1 MNLSL
6 KIDTVDN
13 ISFQTF
19 RRDYFDTQKP
29 LLIRG
34 GLVKQ
39 APASSKWSIE
49 FIKEVMGELEVD
61 IYDNKSGKSKYSAYT
76 EGDLRMKFANYVDI
90 ITQDKPTDLRM
101 FLFNGFK
108 HRPGLRKD
116 FPCPLLFEGT
126 LSKIGF
132 MFFGGKGT
140 TVRMHQDMDMSNVL
154 LTQFVGRKRV
164 VLFAPEYTPF
174 LYRIPFNT
182 FSIVDMENPDYEKF
196 SALKYVKGY
205 EVILEPGDSLYM
217 PSGYWHYITYLEGGF
232 AVSYRKL
239 SASLG
244 MRFKA
249 LCLLTVFMWLDKTLG
264 KLIPESWVAYKE
276 RFAIHKAEKAMEDLE
291 KIDNVFAD
299 YGYQKA

>member
-13 ISFQTF
+13 ISPEDFK
-19 RRDYFDTQKP
+19 RDYFIPQKP
-29 LLIRG
+29 LLIKG

-39 APASSKWSIE
+39 SPASGKWSIQ
-49 FIKEVMGELEVD
+49 FIKEIMGELEVD
-61 IYDNKSGKSKYSAYT
+61 IYDNKSGNSKYSAYT

-108 HRPGLRKD
+108 YRPGLRKD
-116 FPCPLLFEGT
+116 FPCPSLSKGLLN
-126 LSKIGF
+126 KIGF

-164 VLFAPEYTPF
+164 VLFDPVYSPL

-182 FSIVDMENPDYEKF
+182 FSIVNMEDPDYEKYPG
-196 SALKYVKGY
+196 LNYVKGY
-205 EVILEPGDSLYM
+205 DITMEPGDSLFM

-239 SASLG
+239 PSTIDLRLKG
-244 MRFKA
+244 
-249 LCLLTVFMWLDKTLG
+249 LCCLTVLMWLDKLLS
-264 KLIPESWVAYKE
+264 KFFPIQWSSYKE
-276 RFAIHKAEKAMEDLE
+276 SIAIDRAERTITDMEN
-291 KIDNVFAD
+291 IDNVLA
-299 YGYQKA
+299 GYLYQR